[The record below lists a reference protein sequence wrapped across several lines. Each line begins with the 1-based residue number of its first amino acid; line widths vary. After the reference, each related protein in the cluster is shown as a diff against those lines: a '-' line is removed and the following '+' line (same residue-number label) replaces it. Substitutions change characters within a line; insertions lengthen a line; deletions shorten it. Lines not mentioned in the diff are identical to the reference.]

1 MHTAVG
7 FTILSRFWYRVGLC
21 VSGMQ
26 RAYRNA
32 RNFVHQ
38 LGGAGHQGSHMRP
51 VEDVVDVVDVHD
63 GYKTGV
69 GAESKIA

>member
-1 MHTAVG
+1 M
-7 FTILSRFWYRVGLC
+7 
-21 VSGMQ
+21 SGMQ